1 MLDVAI
7 VDDEKDVREELAQ
20 MVLRFASQEGIRAK
34 THAYVDGADLLAAL
48 DAGEAVHD
56 IVLLDIEMAQVSGM
70 DAAHELRRRGCDAQI
85 VFVTNM
91 AQYAI
96 RGYEV
101 GAFDFVVKPVEY
113 PVFAFKF
120 KRVVE
125 AARARRRDRVVSV
138 WAWRRGGLAFLC
150 VENSCVGTA
159 ELGEG
164 GFPATSKDDPDYHG
178 FGLRSIRDVATRH
191 GGNVTLD
198 AEDGRFS
205 LTVLLPLAGEWGG
218 SARTCGSPYLTG
230 TI

>member
-7 VDDEKDVREELAQ
+7 VDDEKEVREELAQ

-113 PVFAFKF
+113 RVFAFKF

-125 AARARRRDRVVSV
+125 AVRTPARPRGLRV
-138 WAWRRGGLAFLC
+138 GLASRRAGVSLR
-150 VENSCVGTA
+150 G
-159 ELGEG
+159 ELLRGNGRAG
-164 GFPATSKDDPDYHG
+164 GGRPSRNLQGRPRLPWLWPAKHP
-178 FGLRSIRDVATRH
+178 
-191 GGNVTLD
+191 
-198 AEDGRFS
+198 
-205 LTVLLPLAGEWGG
+205 
-218 SARTCGSPYLTG
+218 
-230 TI
+230 